1 MTMAKNSGAGQL
13 YYRVAF
19 EKQTTGSDGA
29 GGTVTGWAEQ
39 FQCRAG
45 FTHLRG
51 GESVMA
57 ARLQGKHTQVI
68 RVRSSSSTRLV
79 TTDWRVKDARTGDVF
94 NIRDIT
100 PTGDRAFL
108 DFLCEKGV
116 AT

>member
-1 MTMAKNSGAGQL
+1 MPKNSGAGQL
-13 YYRVAF
+13 YQRVAF
-19 EKQTTGSDGA
+19 DKEVSGSDGY

-45 FTHLRG
+45 YTHLRG

-57 ARLQGKHTQVI
+57 ARLEGADSIVI
-68 RVRSSSSTRLV
+68 RVRASSQTRAV
-79 TTDWRVKDARTGDVF
+79 TTDWRVKDVRTGTIY

-100 PTGDRAFL
+100 PSDDRAFL
-108 DFLCEKGV
+108 DVLVQSGV

>member
-1 MTMAKNSGAGQL
+1 MPKNSGAGQL
-13 YYRVAF
+13 YQRVAF
-19 EKQTTGSDGA
+19 DKETTGSDGY

-57 ARLQGKHTQVI
+57 ARLEGTHSIVM
-68 RVRSSSSTRLV
+68 RVRASTQTRAV
-79 TTDWRVKDARTGDVF
+79 TTDWRVRDARSGTIY

-100 PTGDRAFL
+100 PSDDRAFL
-108 DFLCEKGV
+108 DVLVQSGV

>member
-1 MTMAKNSGAGQL
+1 MATKNSGAGQL
-13 YYRVAF
+13 YQRVAF
-19 EKQTTGSDGA
+19 EKKGTASDGY

-45 FTHLRG
+45 YTHLRG

-57 ARLQGKHTQVI
+57 ARLEGTHSIVI
-68 RVRSSSSTRLV
+68 RVRASSNTRVV
-79 TTDWRVKDARTGDVF
+79 TTDWRVRDARTGTIY

-100 PTGDRAFL
+100 AGDDRAFL
-108 DFLCEKGV
+108 DVLVQSGV